1 MSFNVA
7 GSSAE
12 WQQQCHHC
20 RGAGASLPRERQFLA
35 LRDLPCSQ
43 DWGKK
48 KPHRLKPPPL
58 ISFECPREQKDLP
71 CLQRK
76 MVLVAAPGG
85 SDGGTGVFIPPD
97 CHCPP
102 SWELCPRL
110 GTEGQQEGL
119 GIKHSPRERPEQQ
132 GSAPHTLLAAV
143 RGAPEPCRRVQ
154 AALAPL
160 PAQICPCADQPQV

>member
-20 RGAGASLPRERQFLA
+20 RGAGASLPRERQLLA
-35 LRDLPCSQ
+35 LRDLPRSQ

-85 SDGGTGVFIPPD
+85 SDGGTGVFMPPD

-102 SWELCPRL
+102 SWELWALRGSRRGWGSNTAQGRGQSSRALLPTPSWLLSGGLQSLAGGSRQPWHLSMPRSAPV
-110 GTEGQQEGL
+110 Q
-119 GIKHSPRERPEQQ
+119 ISPRSEQ
-132 GSAPHTLLAAV
+132 
-143 RGAPEPCRRVQ
+143 
-154 AALAPL
+154 
-160 PAQICPCADQPQV
+160 D